1 MVCSCSYSV
10 HLGEF
15 LLQKE
20 WEEPKVELG
29 ENYWSQH
36 TQKKNLKKSLRN
48 MLKTIYQSI
57 IEHI

>member
-15 LLQKE
+15 LLKKE
-20 WEEPKVELG
+20 LEEPKVELG
-29 ENYWSQH
+29 ENYLSQH
-36 TQKKNLKKSLRN
+36 KKYLKKSLRK

>member
-20 WEEPKVELG
+20 LEEPKVELG
-29 ENYWSQH
+29 ENYLSQH
-36 TQKKNLKKSLRN
+36 KKDLKRKV
-48 MLKTIYQSI
+48 
-57 IEHI
+57 

>member
-20 WEEPKVELG
+20 LEKPKVQLG
-29 ENYWSQH
+29 ENYLSQH
-36 TQKKNLKKSLRN
+36 KKKNLKKSLRN